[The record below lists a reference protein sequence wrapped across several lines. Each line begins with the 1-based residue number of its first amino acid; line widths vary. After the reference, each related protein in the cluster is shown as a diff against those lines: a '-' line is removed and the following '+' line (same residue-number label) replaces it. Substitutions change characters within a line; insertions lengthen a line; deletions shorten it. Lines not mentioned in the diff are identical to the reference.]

1 MAAIGLLSA
10 AATLASL
17 DPKDMDPSA
26 SPASDFYQ
34 YAEGGWVK
42 ANAIP
47 ADKSSWGSFDEVND
61 NNEKVLHAILEKA
74 AKAENPGFVEK
85 LVGDFYASGMDEAA
99 IEAAGPLPLKPLL
112 DRVAAV
118 SSKDQFGALVA
129 DLHLKGVGVCF
140 GFGSEQDPKD
150 SGNVIAGQGQ
160 GGLGLPD
167 RDYYFR
173 DDDASKKI
181 REKYLAHVAKMLV
194 LSGDSEA
201 AAKDEAQAVMKL
213 ETALASGSKK
223 AEELRDPVANY
234 HPMAPEG
241 LQKLSAHF
249 DWTAYLSNLGLAP
262 APAKIDVGQP
272 EFVQA
277 FDKAIVDTPL
287 EDWKTY
293 FRWHVVHDNA
303 AFLSKPFVAEN
314 FSFYAKELT
323 GQPQPRERW
332 KRINSH
338 IDAFAGEAL
347 GQLYVAVAFPPESKA
362 RVLALVS
369 NIRAALRERIQ
380 GLAWMDDRTR
390 AAALRKIDAL
400 GVKIGYPDKWIDYSK
415 LVIDRGPYAANVLRA
430 QEFGVRRDLAK
441 IGKPVDRAEWGMTPP
456 SVNAYNDIL
465 KNEIVFA
472 AGILQPPFFSASQ
485 DDAVNYGGIGTVIG
499 HEMTHGFDDEGRQF
513 DEKGNLSDWWSADSA
528 KRFKERAAVIVKQF
542 SAYKP
547 LDGLAV
553 NGELTQGENIADL
566 GGLKVAFSA
575 FEKASAG
582 KPRERVGGFTPEQRF
597 FLSFASLWRE
607 NMRPELT
614 RLYVNT
620 DPHSPSRFRVNGPLS
635 NMDEFA
641 AAFDVPEGAPMRRPA
656 SERVS
661 IW

>member
-277 FDKAIVDTPL
+277 FDKAIVEGLRGEQPLNFMPKADVFDTGGYNWEPL
-287 EDWKTY
+287 Y
-293 FRWHVVHDNA
+293 
-303 AFLSKPFVAEN
+303 
-314 FSFYAKELT
+314 
-323 GQPQPRERW
+323 
-332 KRINSH
+332 
-338 IDAFAGEAL
+338 
-347 GQLYVAVAFPPESKA
+347 SKA
-362 RVLALVS
+362 K
-369 NIRAALRERIQ
+369 
-380 GLAWMDDRTR
+380 MDDVKCSFGGYVKLADGNEMTSE
-390 AAALRKIDAL
+390 
-400 GVKIGYPDKWIDYSK
+400 KIGGDWLHMLNGSEWKPSPGKMELFFKY
-415 LVIDRGPYAANVLRA
+415 L
-430 QEFGVRRDLAK
+430 FGL
-441 IGKPVDRAEWGMTPP
+441 ET
-456 SVNAYNDIL
+456 
-465 KNEIVFA
+465 
-472 AGILQPPFFSASQ
+472 AS
-485 DDAVNYGGIGTVIG
+485 G
-499 HEMTHGFDDEGRQF
+499 
-513 DEKGNLSDWWSADSA
+513 
-528 KRFKERAAVIVKQF
+528 
-542 SAYKP
+542 
-547 LDGLAV
+547 
-553 NGELTQGENIADL
+553 
-566 GGLKVAFSA
+566 
-575 FEKASAG
+575 
-582 KPRERVGGFTPEQRF
+582 
-597 FLSFASLWRE
+597 
-607 NMRPELT
+607 
-614 RLYVNT
+614 
-620 DPHSPSRFRVNGPLS
+620 
-635 NMDEFA
+635 
-641 AAFDVPEGAPMRRPA
+641 
-656 SERVS
+656 
-661 IW
+661 